1 MQDGLDKVHC
11 PYSYGYS
18 IILLTLLVKVVTF
31 PLTKQQVCRSKRC
44 VEAAAGGGGGGG
56 ALDCSGHT
64 AGRVLGIHGDRQ
76 MPIIF

>member
-31 PLTKQQVCRSKRC
+31 PLTKQQVRLYVARC
-44 VEAAAGGGGGGG
+44 W
-56 ALDCSGHT
+56 
-64 AGRVLGIHGDRQ
+64 
-76 MPIIF
+76 